1 MILSVHQPTFF
12 PHYQFFEKVR
22 KSDKFVFFCSAQYEK
37 AGYQNRFWMNNKWYT
52 MSVNH
57 GEIPIYDKQYI
68 NSEKDW
74 NRIKSSLPEYRYIL
88 NIFDDCFKYSTNL
101 QNINVDIIERIWQ
114 ILGIKKEWYEFI
126 DNFIPELDKTDK
138 LIYLCRQY
146 KADTYL
152 SGIGAKK
159 YLDESKFGKAGIK
172 LIWQKETK
180 AVGKPILEVLKE
192 RL

>member
-52 MSVNH
+52 MSVHH
-57 GEIPIYDKQYI
+57 GEIPIYDKQYV

-74 NRIKSSLPEYRYIL
+74 NRIKSSLPEYKYIL
-88 NIFDDCFKYSTNL
+88 NIFDDCFKYSTSL
-101 QNINVDIIERIWQ
+101 QNINIDIIERIWQ

-126 DNFIPELDKTDK
+126 DDFIPELDKTDK
-138 LIYLCRQY
+138 LIHLCRQY

-159 YLDESKFGKAGIK
+159 YLDESKFGKAKIK

-180 AVGKPILEVLKE
+180 AVGKPILEELKE
-192 RL
+192 KL